1 MRIVGI
7 ENNFDASGAII
18 EIQNFFP
25 SLAAIARAED
35 AAFGVG
41 TISMPERRDVND
53 VWVRGMNNDGADVA
67 RVFEA
72 DVRPSLSSVSRFVDT
87 VAERDIAADAR
98 LARAGINHVGIRI
111 GHGNGPDGGDPLLV
125 KERIPGVATVG
136 RFPDAAADRAKII
149 GVRLAGHAGYG
160 DKTAAPEG
168 PDEPPFHAAVRLGL
182 DLLRLYNETSGKNQH
197 ENTEKV
203 ADGLAKQFHKS
214 LRGKVT

>member
-53 VWVRGMNNDGADVA
+53 VWVRGMNNDVADVA

-72 DVRPSLSSVSRFVDT
+72 DVRPSLSSVSRFVDA
-87 VAERDIAADAR
+87 VAERNIAADAR
-98 LARAGINHVGIRI
+98 LARAGINHVGSESATAIA
-111 GHGNGPDGGDPLLV
+111 PM
-125 KERIPGVATVG
+125 EEIPCLS
-136 RFPDAAADRAKII
+136 K
-149 GVRLAGHAGYG
+149 
-160 DKTAAPEG
+160 
-168 PDEPPFHAAVRLGL
+168 
-182 DLLRLYNETSGKNQH
+182 SGSQ
-197 ENTEKV
+197 V
-203 ADGLAKQFHKS
+203 
-214 LRGKVT
+214 